1 MSDEIRI
8 ASPDDYQELFRI
20 SCLLHKEN
28 GQHEFSEEKSKR
40 FIWRG
45 CNQDM
50 AIVGVIGPPHDL
62 KAMIY
67 LQIQPI
73 YYSEEFQLGEA
84 FAFVRPDCRRSDYAK
99 RLIRFAKKCS
109 EETGL
114 DLMIGII
121 SDVRLAAKARLYERE
136 LPRGGTFFNYRPKSK
151 EKLNAADASEA
162 EGSSALRSGNGS
174 VHLVAAPD
182 QGRVVANG

>member
-1 MSDEIRI
+1 MTDEIRT
-8 ASPDDYQELFRI
+8 AGPDDYQEMFRI
-20 SCLLHKEN
+20 ACLLHAEN
-28 GQHEFSEEKSKR
+28 GQHPFSEEKVKE

-45 CNQDM
+45 CNQDG
-50 AIVGVIGPPHDL
+50 AIVGVIGFPSDL

-73 YYSEEFQLGEA
+73 YYSDDFQLGEA

-121 SDVRLAAKARLYERE
+121 SDSRLAAKARLYDRE
-136 LPRGGTFFNYRPKSK
+136 LPRGGAFYNYRPMSK
-151 EKLNAADASEA
+151 ARPNEINA
-162 EGSSALRSGNGS
+162 SA
-174 VHLVAAPD
+174 A
-182 QGRVVANG
+182 